1 MFTQEEAREKK
12 EAAKKKQLEA
22 LKGTGNLTQ
31 QAVAAQVQTA
41 KDIEKRQKL
50 VVKNLHKGATDTSKR
65 KPDKPTAQT
74 PGNKSKKQKETVLKE
89 KLKERP
95 AKKKRLNKAAQG
107 ERKVPVATDKHGCE
121 HSGLLEL
128 LALERKYL
136 QTFVKMGGWLYQTPC
151 HDCAKN
157 EDGGDERVLE
167 VSSLLTLKGKQE
179 LGVYCNCGPVGHKM
193 VQEDEPVRKQ
203 QWACNMVLCMDCF
216 NRRKTEMGD
225 TGGKRTRREKTGAPR

>member
-1 MFTQEEAREKK
+1 M
-12 EAAKKKQLEA
+12 
-22 LKGTGNLTQ
+22 
-31 QAVAAQVQTA
+31 AAQVQTA
-41 KDIEKRQKL
+41 KEVEKRQKK
-50 VVKNLHKGATDTSKR
+50 VVKMLHQGATDPTRKR
-65 KPDKPTAQT
+65 KPDKPGTAQT
-74 PGNKSKKQKETVLKE
+74 PGNESKKQKETVLKE
-89 KLKERP
+89 KQNEMP
-95 AKKKRLNKAAQG
+95 AKTKGANKPPQG
-107 ERKVPVATDKHGCE
+107 GRKVPVASDKHGCD

-157 EDGGDERVLE
+157 EAGGDKRVLE
-167 VSSLLTLKGKQE
+167 VSSLLLLKGKQE

-216 NRRKTEMGD
+216 NRRKTGMGD
-225 TGGKRTRREKTGAPR
+225 TGGKRTRREIKMDP